1 MSHSSKIKN
10 NSKLSIVI
18 ETWHDH
24 SYGLSRMHTFIM
36 HPQESTNSFSSTG
49 EWYITNNFRD
59 KSEIKFKQEWM
70 DFYNSKMNDNDD
82 KIIYPNRLGKF
93 RDKPSVGGDYSWMD
107 TNYFQANYVDC
118 VIIFEEYV

>member
-1 MSHSSKIKN
+1 MEAHFIKIKN

-24 SYGLSRMHTFIM
+24 SYGLSRIYAFIL

-49 EWYITNNFRD
+49 EWYITHNFGY
-59 KSEIKFKQEWM
+59 KNEIKFKQEWM
-70 DFYNSKMNDNDD
+70 DFYKSKTNNVDD

-93 RDKPSVGGDYSWMD
+93 RDKPSVGGQYYWMD
-107 TNYFQANYVDC
+107 NNYPYQLHPL
-118 VIIFEEYV
+118 